1 MNGKKK
7 KKKGD
12 TFWNIERISYIR
24 RIFVNSSDLI
34 FYHVFFLCLFQSTFD
49 PTKVMLYTLNFFLFC
64 LNVSFNSGF
73 KRFKFTKNN

>member
-1 MNGKKK
+1 MDSDEWKKKK

-34 FYHVFFLCLFQSTFD
+34 FYHVFFFMSVSVHFWPDKGDAIYVELL
-49 PTKVMLYTLNFFLFC
+49 PFLPE
-64 LNVSFNSGF
+64 
-73 KRFKFTKNN
+73 RKF